1 MKLSDRLSQ
10 DLTLAIKNQDALRRS
25 VLRLSV
31 SAIRNA
37 EVEKRTVL
45 ARKGGGEAPKDADVQ
60 LTDEEAVVVL
70 RREARKCEEARD
82 AFRQAGREKE
92 ARKEEQELRIVKEY
106 LPEELSDEEI
116 QKKAQ
121 EVIRAVSASGP
132 RDAGRVLGRLMP
144 EVKGRADGRRVSAI
158 VEKLLLPHEE

>member
-1 MKLSDRLSQ
+1 MKLSDRLAQ
-10 DLTLAIKNQDALRRS
+10 DLTLAIKNKDALRRS

-45 ARKGGGEAPKDADVQ
+45 ARKGGGVAPKDADIV
-60 LTDEEAVVVL
+60 LTGEEAVVVL
-70 RREARKCEEARD
+70 RREARKREEARD

-92 ARKEEQELRIVKEY
+92 ARREEQEFRIVKEY

-121 EVIRAVSASGP
+121 EAIRSVSASGP
-132 RDAGRVLGRLMP
+132 GDTGRVLGRLMP